1 MSNIS
6 INTLSKSIASFSIND
21 REIECQSAIKIQKC
35 FRGYLLRRNRLPL
48 IMYSIQAYL
57 IKQSFRFA
65 NQNDDG
71 RINSSLDEKPIIELL
86 IQKFNKRIRL
96 PVHRYWYDILAYDYL
111 YEWIPINI
119 KTTKTKTSDNTGN
132 FAMCLY
138 AYTNEILDIQE
149 NKSYNNGTMS
159 KRLIQKL
166 KNLEYN
172 LNNKKDYY
180 FLVLNKDNTK
190 DIIINSLK
198 GLTKLTPNINNLP
211 FQICWNNNR
220 CFRYKNIKTN
230 VEMLKDCIKKPKSS
244 WREEFLRDFRNLP

>member
-6 INTLSKSIASFSIND
+6 IDTLSQSIATFSIND
-21 REIECQSAIKIQKC
+21 HENECQSAIKIQKC

-57 IKQSFRFA
+57 TQQSFRFA

-71 RINSSLDEKPIIELL
+71 RINSSLDEKPIIDLL
-86 IQKFNKRIRL
+86 IQNFDKRIRI
-96 PVHRYWYDILAYDYL
+96 PVHRYWYDILAYDYM
-111 YEWIPINI
+111 YGWIPINI
-119 KTTKTKTSDNTGN
+119 KTTKTKSSDNTGN

-166 KNLEYN
+166 KNREYN

-190 DIIINSLK
+190 DIIVNSIK
-198 GLTKLTPNINNLP
+198 GLTTLTPNINNLP

-220 CFRYKNIKTN
+220 YFTYKNIKTN
-230 VEMLKDCIKKPKSS
+230 VEMLRDCIKKPKPS
-244 WREEFLRDFRNLP
+244 WREEFLRDFRKLP